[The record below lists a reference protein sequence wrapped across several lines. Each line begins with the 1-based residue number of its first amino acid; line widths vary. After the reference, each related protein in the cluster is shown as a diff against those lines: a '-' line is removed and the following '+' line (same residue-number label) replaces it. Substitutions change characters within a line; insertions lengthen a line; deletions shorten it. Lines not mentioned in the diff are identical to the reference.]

1 METLM
6 KIDAAQVRQLREGRA
21 WSQDHL
27 ARAAGLSLRT
37 VQRLEAEGAAALE
50 TRLSLAAALEVNVS
64 ALDAEPRAAP
74 SGVVAGWS
82 SRPLGHKL
90 GVICGSAGALAGLGF
105 AWQGVWAAGL
115 SGHETGN
122 AYGTLGALSGITFA
136 FIGTLVGRALS
147 LRR

>member
-6 KIDAAQVRQLREGRA
+6 KIDAAQVRQLREARA

-37 VQRLEAEGAAALE
+37 VQRVEAEGAAALE
-50 TRLSLAAALEVNVS
+50 RRLALAGALEVSVADLDS
-64 ALDAEPRAAP
+64 APPVRRVGD
-74 SGVVAGWS
+74 GGWS
-82 SRPLGHKL
+82 SRPLGYKL
-90 GVICGSAGALAGLGF
+90 GVICGSAGAR
-105 AWQGVWAAGL
+105 VAGL
-115 SGHETGN
+115 SGHDAGN

>member
-6 KIDAAQVRQLREGRA
+6 KIDAAQVRQLREARA

-37 VQRLEAEGAAALE
+37 VQRVEAEGAAALE
-50 TRLSLAAALEVNVS
+50 TRLALAAALEVSVADLDS
-64 ALDAEPRAAP
+64 APPVRRA
-74 SGVVAGWS
+74 GDGGWS
-82 SRPLGHKL
+82 YRPLGYKL
-90 GVICGSAGALAGLGF
+90 GVICGSAGARVGLGV
-105 AWQGVWAAGL
+105 AWQGVWVAGL
-115 SGHETGN
+115 SGHDAGN